1 MTKRV
6 SERLAECFSNQLLTE
21 YALIADCIGRWRLN
35 LRFSQLREKECVYFL
50 KVEGHDPHEKPPP
63 EDDDDVPL
71 DDWYDEDEERR
82 KKLFEK
88 EFDDYYEEN
97 VHKSAGPVVFVSKM
111 LGMIPVIWTEEQDDS
126 DCKSYYNLYTF
137 IIFAGKHLLC
147 TYLYLHLQIPM

>member
-1 MTKRV
+1 MV
-6 SERLAECFSNQLLTE
+6 SHLRKNFL
-21 YALIADCIGRWRLN
+21 CIVWHQKPTVIIIYLH
-35 LRFSQLREKECVYFL
+35 Q
-50 KVEGHDPHEKPPP
+50 VEGHDPHEKPPP
-63 EDDDDVPL
+63 EDGDEEAL

-137 IIFAGKHLLC
+137 IIFAGNKFLF
-147 TYLYLHLQIPM
+147 

>member
-1 MTKRV
+1 MAQDNFDKAV
-6 SERLAECFSNQLLTE
+6 KLLKSFDKAIFR
-21 YALIADCIGRWRLN
+21 YDSILKPI
-35 LRFSQLREKECVYFL
+35 F

-63 EDDDDVPL
+63 EEGDDEEPL

-137 IIFAGKHLLC
+137 VIFAG
-147 TYLYLHLQIPM
+147 M